1 MNRMP
6 RDAVI
11 VHQDD
16 ARRLGIGSGAA
27 VVVANEHGAF
37 RGRLFT
43 ADVAPGSVQ
52 LHWPEANVLV
62 DPGARSPNAQIP
74 AYKDATAR
82 IERAGTAH
90 AVAGESSAATSVPRV

>member
-1 MNRMP
+1 
-6 RDAVI
+6 
-11 VHQDD
+11 
-16 ARRLGIGSGAA
+16 
-27 VVVANEHGAF
+27 VVVENDHGAF

-43 ADVAPGSVQ
+43 ADVTPGSVQ

-62 DPGARSPNAQIP
+62 DPAARSPHAHIP

-90 AVAGESSAATSVPRV
+90 AVAGESAAAADVPRV